1 VSAVQNRA
9 AAPRRA
15 SALDVAKAVLWSF
28 LGVRKR
34 KDYDRDSVS
43 ISPLQI
49 VIAGI
54 VGGVL
59 FVLGLVMLVRLV
71 VAG

>member
-1 VSAVQNRA
+1 
-9 AAPRRA
+9 
-15 SALDVAKAVLWSF
+15 VAKAVLWSF

-59 FVLGLVMLVRLV
+59 FVLAGDAGAAGGRRLRRA
-71 VAG
+71 AGNG